1 MGILVGRGSLPRILP
16 PEESA
21 LVAETGPPPIIVTE
35 PEAPPK
41 PSTPPPTL
49 DFYKE
54 LSEKAKEPSAPPT
67 TAAKPAPKPVP
78 KPSPKPEEPKPEEK
92 AAQKPAPAA
101 KTADKKKPSPAK
113 ETAASAEARYSLQA
127 AAFRNRAEAKAYAL
141 KISKQTGFDFKVVT
155 AEIKDKGTW
164 HRVRTGAYSTRA
176 EAKSR
181 AQELESKGVKPMV
194 VSLRP

>member
-35 PEAPPK
+35 PEAASK
-41 PSTPPPTL
+41 PTPPPPTL

-54 LSEKAKEPSAPPT
+54 LSEKAKEPTAPPT
-67 TAAKPAPKPVP
+67 TAAKPAPKPA
-78 KPSPKPEEPKPEEK
+78 PKPEEK
-92 AAQKPAPAA
+92 VAQKPAPAA
-101 KTADKKKPSPAK
+101 KPADKKKTSPAK
-113 ETAASAEARYSLQA
+113 ETAASAQARYSLQA
-127 AAFRNRAEAKAYAL
+127 AAFRNRAEAEAYAL
-141 KISKQTGFDFKVVT
+141 KISKQTGFEFKVVT

-164 HRVRTGAYSTRA
+164 YRVRTGAYATRA